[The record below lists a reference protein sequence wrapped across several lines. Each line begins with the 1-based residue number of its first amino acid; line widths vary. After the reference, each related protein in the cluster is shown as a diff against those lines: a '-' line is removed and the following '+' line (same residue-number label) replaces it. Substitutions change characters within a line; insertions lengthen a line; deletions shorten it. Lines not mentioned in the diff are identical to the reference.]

1 MITKSMF
8 GISLAAIFAIVTIAG
23 LSGQIPFVAAD
34 EGETELKAIFLDGD
48 GNKVGEAKYELED
61 EKSELKVKLKGF
73 TPNSEFDISFAGN
86 IIGTIT
92 TDSKGKGEEK
102 WEPSIITVVAGDT
115 ISVGALEGTFLAE
128 SDDDDKAKKMKKIKG
143 KFSGSYTNPGDEG
156 HDGVCAGSDSEATG
170 KYSAGLSH
178 ADSTSCV
185 TPLVVP
191 ALTDGECFQTATT
204 DAVTMNE
211 KGDSIIYEIAA
222 VQCTF
227 GDVSTGPET
236 PWGAHVAGVVTVTG
250 GTGKFLDRTGTG
262 FVTSHVDYWEN
273 TFDGKIEIFL
283 DSLD

>member
-1 MITKSMF
+1 MITKNMF

-34 EGETELKAIFLDGD
+34 EGETKLKAIFLDED
-48 GNKVGEAKYELED
+48 ENKVGDAKYELKDD
-61 EKSELKVKLKGF
+61 ESKLKVKLKGF
-73 TPNSEFDISFAGN
+73 TPLMEFDISFDGD

-102 WEPSIITVVAGDT
+102 LKPSPITPVVDDTITVGD
-115 ISVGALEGTFLAE
+115 LEGTFL
-128 SDDDDKAKKMKKIKG
+128 DDEKPKKMEKVKG
-143 KFSGSYTNPGDEG
+143 KFSGSYTNPGDDG
-156 HDGVCAGSDSEATG
+156 HDEACLGSDSVATG
-170 KYSAGLSH
+170 KYSAGLKH

-185 TPLVVP
+185 TPLVIP

-211 KGDSIIYEIAA
+211 EGDSIIYEIDA

-227 GDVSTGPET
+227 GDVSTGSET
-236 PWGAHVAGVVTVTG
+236 PWGANVAGVVTVTG

-262 FVTSHVDYWEN
+262 FVTSNVDYWEN
-273 TFDGKIEIFL
+273 TFDGKIEIVL